1 MIITVDRIEKDRI
14 ILELTDGQMIEVPRA
29 LIPGAQEGAIYSI
42 KKENKEQQT
51 RRQRIE
57 EKAKKLF
64 Y

>member
-1 MIITVDRIEKDRI
+1 MIFTVDRIEKDRI
-14 ILELTDGQMIEVPRA
+14 ILEPEDGQMIEVPRA
-29 LIPGAQEGAIYSI
+29 LIPNAQEGFIYSI

-64 Y
+64 N